1 MEMSM
6 IVNERTVRDQG
17 VYLDFHPQIVE
28 GNCLIFFIPPQ

>member
-6 IVNERTVRDQG
+6 IVNERTARDQG
-17 VYLDFHPQIVE
+17 VYLDFHPQFVE